1 MVRVCALGL
10 SFLLAASTAFAQVSA
25 TTGSI
30 NGKVTDNTG
39 GVLPGVTVTASSPSM
54 QGTRTDVTNE
64 AGEYRFP
71 AVPPGTYKLVY
82 ELAGFGTVNREG
94 VQVGLGFT
102 ATVNTEL
109 GVATLQET
117 VTVSGESPVVDVS
130 TTTTASN
137 FGEERLAALPNARDF
152 WTVLMAAPA
161 VVVTRIDVGG
171 SAAGTQTGYA
181 VYDTKEDQHRPMV
194 EGIVN
199 TEGTNAAG
207 FYYDYGS
214 IDEVAVQTKG
224 HTAEMPWPGVWSNFV
239 AKSGGNQFHG
249 KMYAD
254 YQNKSVQR
262 ENIPDDFLFLCPSIN
277 NVRNCGNLTP
287 SDLNRMESYYDLN
300 GDVGGYVPGLQDKLW
315 WYTSLRQQNIKVQV
329 PNFPVKAFETGL
341 KNISGKMTYA
351 LSQNNKLSA
360 YGMWGQK
367 SQPNR
372 MDTFLIGA
380 TTARHESEAST
391 WKQEYWAHTYKLGYE
406 SVVGDNSFVEVRAG
420 QFKYVW
426 PNYRY
431 SEEPAFQDIGN
442 QLVRGGNRD
451 GWFNIPARNQ
461 VAGSMTYF
469 KDGWAGSHNF
479 KVGGELFRETFT
491 YERGQ
496 GVNGVVP
503 GDVLHVL
510 NNGVPAEVYLFQTP
524 SRSEQGLRT
533 LGLYLQDTWRMN
545 SRLTVNIG
553 IRFDQYRSFLP
564 EQEGPSG
571 GPFAPAS
578 PQTYAEIGDVKT
590 FNHPV
595 PRIGL
600 IYDVTG
606 EGRTVIKANYA
617 QYFWNPGTDI
627 SNNVN
632 PNSQDY
638 YRRYAWS
645 DPNRNGLFDR
655 GEEGTLIASL
665 GGRGSAELDPNLKN
679 TKTSEV
685 SAWVEHELVPGIG
698 LQAGY
703 VYRKIDDFRVRIN
716 TNRPYS
722 AYNVPVTLRDP
733 GADGVFNTADDGPNF
748 QAFNLSAAA
757 LAAPVVNTLTN
768 LDGAGEYQTLELS
781 ANKRQVGRWSL
792 AAAFSKRWNKD
803 HSTAYFGQNLRAVT
817 TPSTPNDII
826 NTDDGRYNF
835 SMWTAK
841 INGSYEAPYQIR
853 ITPALRFQ
861 SGQPYGRT
869 ILASAA
875 YGVGNI
881 RNAAGAVIDG
891 INYGTQRILMEKIGT
906 RKQDDILILDVRA
919 EKFFNLG
926 AARRVGLFLDVY
938 NLTNSDAQQNIT
950 WNSGGAFELPSS
962 IVPPTIARF
971 GVKFDW

>member
-10 SFLLAASTAFAQVSA
+10 SLLLAASTAFAQVSA

-161 VVVTRIDVGG
+161 VVVSRIDVGG

-254 YQNKSVQR
+254 YQNKSIQR
-262 ENIPDDFLFLCPSIN
+262 ENIPNDFTFLCP
-277 NVRNCGNLTP
+277 RGNCGNLTP
-287 SDLNRMESYYDLN
+287 SDLNRMERYYDLN
-300 GDVGGYVPGLQDKLW
+300 GDVGGYVPGLQDRLW
-315 WYTSLRQQNIKVQV
+315 WYSSLRTQNILTRV

-341 KNISGKMTYA
+341 NNISGKLTYA

-372 MDTFLIGA
+372 LDTFLVGA
-380 TTARHESEAST
+380 TTARHESESST
-391 WKQEYWAHTYKLGYE
+391 WNQNYWAHTYKLGYE
-406 SVVGDNSFVEVRAG
+406 SVVGENSFVEVRGG
-420 QFKYVW
+420 QFKYEW
-426 PNYRY
+426 PNFRY
-431 SEEPAFQDIGN
+431 SEDPAFQDIGN
-442 QLVRGGNRD
+442 QLVSGGNRD
-451 GWFNIPARNQ
+451 GWFNIPSRNQ

-479 KVGGELFRETFT
+479 KVGGEWFRETFT

-510 NNGVPAEVYLFQTP
+510 NNGVPAEVYLFQSP

-533 LGLYLQDTWRMN
+533 LGLYVQDTWRMGP
-545 SRLTVNIG
+545 RFTVNIG
-553 IRFDQYRSFLP
+553 LRFDQYRSFLP

-571 GPFAPAS
+571 GPFAPATA
-578 PQTYAEIGDVKT
+578 QRFDEVGNVKT

-595 PRIGL
+595 PRIGI

-606 EGRTVIKANYA
+606 QGRTVIKANYA
-617 QYFWNPGTDI
+617 QYYWNPGTTI
-627 SNNVN
+627 SNAVN

-645 DPNRNGLFDR
+645 DPNRSGLFER

-679 TKTSEV
+679 TRTDEV
-685 SAWVEHELVPGIG
+685 SAWIEHELVPGIG

-703 VYRKIDDFRVRIN
+703 VYRKIDNFRVQYN
-716 TNRPYS
+716 VNRPIS
-722 AYNVPVTLRDP
+722 AYTVPVTLRDP
-733 GADGVFNTADDGPNF
+733 GPDGLFGNADDGPNF
-748 QAFNLSAAA
+748 EAFNLSAAA
-757 LAAPVVNTLTN
+757 LAAPVLNQLTN
-768 LDGAGEYQTLELS
+768 LPGSGEYHTLEIS
-781 ANKRQVGRWSL
+781 ANKRQTGRYSL
-792 AAAFSKRWNKD
+792 AAAFSKRWNYD
-803 HSTAYFGQNLRAVT
+803 QSNAYFGQNLRALV
-817 TPSTPNDII
+817 TPSTPNDLI

-869 ILASAA
+869 ILASNAF
-875 YGVGNI
+875 GVG
-881 RNAAGAVIDG
+881 GTGG
-891 INYGTQRILMEKIGT
+891 INYGTQRILREPIGT

-919 EKFFNLG
+919 EKFFTVANN
-926 AARRVGLFLDVY
+926 RRIGVFFDVY
-938 NLTNSDAQQNIT
+938 NLNNSKAYQNIN
-950 WNSGGAFELPSS
+950 WNAGSAFELPSS

-971 GVKFDW
+971 GLKFDW